1 MTTIT
6 APRSIAVFVNVYA
19 LSSHYG
25 GPEEG
30 GWDYTAGTPVVSKAT
45 TCIDA
50 HYEDSVLYTEHTH
63 KDVCPAGHWKSIL
76 RGKYNNKAEYS
87 ESYTHDANGV
97 SWMDSADDAP
107 AEFAGELIK
116 SGSYEIRIEDHPGE
130 DFPSEKP
137 HYE

>member
-1 MTTIT
+1 M
-6 APRSIAVFVNVYA
+6 SIQPVFVNVYE

-45 TCIDA
+45 TCLDA
-50 HYEDSVLYTEHTH
+50 HYCVQGWLYTEPTH
-63 KDVCPAGHWKSIL
+63 SDVCPAGHWESVL
-76 RGKYNNKAEYS
+76 RDKYSSKAQYAMT
-87 ESYTHDANGV
+87 YTHDADGV
-97 SWMDSADDAP
+97 SYLDSADDAP

-116 SGSYEIRIEDHPGE
+116 SGSYEIRIEAHPGE
-130 DFPSEKP
+130 DFPSERP